1 MVKEFVLELDRPRKL
16 VYDFDAWD
24 LISEH
29 FGSGQGKDFDLA
41 SLNITYRDLPFLVY
55 AGLRWE
61 DEALSYEQTKK
72 LLNEA
77 IRSGRLDIM
86 QILDVVMKAIFAQ
99 SGVKQ
104 QSELKAETVS
114 AEEVKKNVLTAEET
128 PEIGSGSKEN

>member
-1 MVKEFVLELDRPRKL
+1 MKEFVLELDRPRRL

-29 FGSGQGKDFDLA
+29 FGSADSKEFDLA

-55 AGLRWE
+55 VGLKWE
-61 DEALSYEQTKK
+61 DESLSLEQTKK

-77 IRSGRLDIM
+77 IRSGRLNIM
-86 QILDVVMKAIFAQ
+86 QILDVVVRAIFAQ

-104 QSELKAETVS
+104 QPEMKAESVS
-114 AEEVKKNVLTAEET
+114 AEEVSKNVLTAGDI
-128 PEIGSGSKEN
+128 PEIGSGNKES

>member
-1 MVKEFVLELDRPRKL
+1 MKEFVLELDRPRKL

-29 FGSGQGKDFDLA
+29 FGTGDGKEFDLD

-61 DEALSYEQTKK
+61 DESLSYEQTKK
-72 LLNEA
+72 LLNGA

-104 QSELKAETVS
+104 RSELKAEAAS
-114 AEEVKKNVLTAEET
+114 AEEVQKNGLTAEGT
-128 PEIGSGSKEN
+128 PEIGSGSKES